1 MKKYLLLPLVATF
14 CCASPC
20 SHENDKHTGHGT
32 VISMGEVKIFKNNG
46 NSIQGIATPG
56 KGAEEMEVWKSSVAP
71 GKSSSLHSHDS
82 EEIFVIFKGEGEILI
97 GDETIKFK
105 APAVLIAPAHLKH
118 QFKNTGKEPTDHI
131 VIIRANSKI
140 YDAKQNLLSL
150 PWRK

>member
-1 MKKYLLLPLVATF
+1 MKKYLLLLLVATLY
-14 CCASPC
+14 CSSGY
-20 SHENDKHTGHGT
+20 SHENDKHTGQGT
-32 VISMGEVKIFKNNG
+32 AIPIEKVKIFKNSG

-56 KGAEEMEVWKSSVAP
+56 KGAKEIEVWKSSVAP
-71 GKSSSLHSHDS
+71 GNSTSLHSHES
-82 EEIFVIFKGEGEILI
+82 EEIFVIFKGEGEVLI

-105 APAVLIAPAHLKH
+105 APAVLIAPANLKH
-118 QFKNTGKEPTDHI
+118 QFKNTGEEPTAHI